1 MMDTGAGMKN
11 KLVTLI
17 GGGGFVGRYLAQGLM
32 RSGAR
37 VRLAQRDPR
46 QAYFVRAQAALGQ
59 MQFASAD
66 LTRPDSIAR
75 ALDGASMAVNLVGAF
90 AGNLAAVH
98 VTGPEELARQAE
110 RAGLEAL
117 VHISAIGADSAAA
130 SVYART
136 KGEGEAAVVAAF
148 RNATVLRPSVIFGR
162 EDQFLN
168 RFAQLIERLPVVPV
182 LRGGA
187 RFQPVYVADVADAIV
202 AALKDAARFGG
213 RTLELGGPDVMTMG
227 EIYRF
232 LATETGRTPRFLDL
246 PDIAGAVLARL
257 PGAPLSVDQ
266 WLMLQSDS
274 VVTGENGLLTLGVTP
289 TAMAAVAPGYLVR
302 YHKAGRF
309 GVRAAVE
316 A

>member
-1 MMDTGAGMKN
+1 MKN

-17 GGGGFVGRYLAQGLM
+17 GGGGFVGRYMAQGLM

-59 MQFASAD
+59 MQFVAAD
-66 LTRPDSIAR
+66 LTRPDTIAR
-75 ALDGASMAVNLVGAF
+75 ALDGADMAVNLVGAF
-90 AGNLAAVH
+90 AGNLDAVH
-98 VTGPEELARQAE
+98 VRGPEALARQAA
-110 RAGLEAL
+110 RAGVEAL
-117 VHISAIGADSAAA
+117 VHLSAIGADPRAA

-136 KGEGEAAVVAAF
+136 KGEGEAAVLAAYP
-148 RNATVLRPSVIFGR
+148 NATVLRPSVIFGR

-168 RFAQLIERLPVVPV
+168 RFARMIETLPVVPV
-182 LRGGA
+182 LRSGA
-187 RFQPVYVADVADAIV
+187 RFQPVYVADVADAAV
-202 AALKDAARFGG
+202 AALKDAGSFGG
-213 RTLELGGPDVMTMG
+213 KTFELGGPDVMTMG
-227 EIYRF
+227 QIQRF
-232 LATETGRTPRFLDL
+232 LAEATGRTPRFLDL
-246 PDIAGAVLARL
+246 PDAAGALLARL
-257 PGAPLSVDQ
+257 PGSPISVDQ
-266 WLMLQSDS
+266 WLMLGQDS
-274 VVTGENGLLTLGVTP
+274 VVAGENGLIPLGVTP

>member
-1 MMDTGAGMKN
+1 MKN

-17 GGGGFVGRYLAQGLM
+17 GGGGFVGRYMAQGLM

-59 MQFASAD
+59 MQFVAAD
-66 LTRPDSIAR
+66 LTRPDTIAR
-75 ALDGASMAVNLVGAF
+75 ALDGADMAVNLVGAF
-90 AGNLAAVH
+90 AGNLDAVH
-98 VTGPEELARQAE
+98 VRGPEALARQAQ

-117 VHISAIGADSAAA
+117 VHLSAIGADPRAR

-136 KGEGEAAVVAAF
+136 KGEGEAAVLAAYP
-148 RNATVLRPSVIFGR
+148 NATVLRPSVIFGR

-168 RFAQLIERLPVVPV
+168 RFAKMIETLPVVPV
-182 LRGGA
+182 LRSGA
-187 RFQPVYVADVADAIV
+187 RFQPVYVADVADAAV
-202 AALKDAARFGG
+202 AALKDAGSFGG
-213 RTLELGGPDVMTMG
+213 KTYELGGPDVMTMG
-227 EIYRF
+227 QIQRF
-232 LATETGRTPRFLDL
+232 LAEVTGRTPRFLDL
-246 PDIAGAVLARL
+246 PDAAGALLARL
-257 PGAPLSVDQ
+257 PGSPISVDQ
-266 WLMLQSDS
+266 WLMLGQDS
-274 VVTGENGLLTLGVTP
+274 VVAGENGLLALGVTP
-289 TAMAAVAPGYLVR
+289 TAMASVAPGYLVR